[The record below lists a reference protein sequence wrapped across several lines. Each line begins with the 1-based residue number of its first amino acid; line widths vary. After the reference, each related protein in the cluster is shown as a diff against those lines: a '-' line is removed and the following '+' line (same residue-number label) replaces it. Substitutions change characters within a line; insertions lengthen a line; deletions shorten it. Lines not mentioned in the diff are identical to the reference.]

1 MQARDRSL
9 PHVMAAIDIVRQL
22 PEDAIIHAFSE
33 WLYDELPDS
42 DYDTVSWRVYLGMV
56 FVILACG
63 ALAWPALFRDAEETA
78 VDMEARDDKKQEPRA
93 PIAPLHV
100 PGDMLPGMRDD
111 NIKTASFFFRGTRW
125 LSGLVSAAT
134 ATKTILSFP
143 VEGSPWWGWGFG
155 LAAGAYALWRS
166 IDPMISYPTHNAD
179 HPINNPA
186 RVLSTEEFSPARQS
200 RSSRAVYQLARFGLP
215 LATVQPNISSILDLI
230 PAVLQHI
237 GMHPPFE
244 IFMPL
249 IRFGGG
255 IGFYFPWQ
263 SIEGQFLLPNLN
275 AHFRRN
281 PAELELDWRAAGFAA
296 SFSTLTYFWYFRF
309 FGDFQFRY
317 PAREA
322 LAMIPAIVAIPGL
335 YYQFARCL
343 PKQQGP
349 YVSLDEQNTQDEQAL
364 QLLTLPER
372 ARAKIRVAP
381 YQQRLVMIERGRL
394 KSSLPANDEEQP
406 AAAANNEA
414 KRHRIEL
421 IVEGD
426 LVADDTE
433 EAAERQPSAAGQLS
447 DDEVATGTAK
457 KEVKGAATLRSRTQP
472 TSQSSLREQ
481 SLFNVRFKEARATVN
496 VVHEES
502 DTSRAVAP

>member
-1 MQARDRSL
+1 
-9 PHVMAAIDIVRQL
+9 MAAIDIARQL
-22 PEDAIIHAFSE
+22 PEDAITHAFSE

-42 DYDTVSWRVYLGMV
+42 DYDTVSWRVYSGMV

-63 ALAWPALFRDAEETA
+63 ALAWPALFRDAKETA
-78 VDMEARDDKKQEPRA
+78 VDMEAREIKEQEPRT
-93 PIAPLHV
+93 PTAPLHV

-143 VEGSPWWGWGFG
+143 VQGSPWWGWGFG
-155 LAAGAYALWRS
+155 LASGAYALWRS
-166 IDPMISYPTHNAD
+166 IDPMLSYPTHNAD

-186 RVLSTEEFSPARQS
+186 RVLPTEQFSPARQS
-200 RSSRAVYQLARFGLP
+200 RAWRAVYQLARFGLP

-317 PAREA
+317 PVREV
-322 LAMIPAIVAIPGL
+322 LAMIPAIASVPGL

-343 PKQQGP
+343 PRQQGP
-349 YVSLDEQNTQDEQAL
+349 YISLDEQNTQDEQAL
-364 QLLTLPER
+364 QLLTTPER
-372 ARAKIRVAP
+372 ARAEVGVAP

-406 AAAANNEA
+406 ATAANNEA
-414 KRHRIEL
+414 KQRQRIEL

-433 EAAERQPSAAGQLS
+433 EAAERQPSAAEQLS

-457 KEVKGAATLRSRTQP
+457 KEIKSTPTLRSRTQP

-481 SLFNVRFKEARATVN
+481 SFFNARFKEARATVN
-496 VVHEES
+496 VVREES
-502 DTSRAVAP
+502 DTSRAVAL